1 VKVVLVVQ
9 ARMGSS
15 RLPGKVML
23 QAAGRPLLWHQL
35 ERLRRVKNAQQVVV
49 ATSVAQEDDV
59 IAAFCAAEGVAVV
72 RGSQNDVLSRYVLA
86 ADSTAADAVVRLT
99 ADCPLIDPE
108 IIDAVIATY
117 LASPALHRYV
127 SNTAQRTY
135 PRGMDVEVF
144 SRAMLDEAHRK
155 AVTQY
160 DREHVTPFIIRVVA
174 GPVHIGNVAAPR
186 SLAQYR
192 LTVDYQSDY
201 DNIRTLLESGLPD
214 FSLATLM
221 QRADALGL
229 DLSEA
234 DWQRDHIN
242 IRGRIGL
249 GAAQFGMRYG
259 RFNVHGQPSDD
270 ALGTIL
276 DAASKFGL
284 TLIDTAH
291 LYGESEAAL
300 GRCGPGLHSF
310 EVVTKTP
317 RFADGPISAHDAGK
331 LTAAFD
337 ASLQHL
343 GLPAVHGLLVHHA
356 PNLLAPGGERL
367 YEAMLELKRQGRVA
381 NIGVSVYDGE
391 IAEEIIARF
400 PIDIVQLP
408 MNVLDQRPL
417 TSGVL
422 SRLVNAG
429 VKVQVRSAFLQ
440 GLLLADPAKLG
451 PYFAPARAALEQFHA
466 AARAAGVSPAN
477 AALHFLLGLGEID
490 RVIVGVESRAQLE
503 QLFGSFPAAPAIDY
517 SQFRIDVPDIL
528 NPALWPKLEP

>member
-1 VKVVLVVQ
+1 MKVVLVVQ
-9 ARMGSS
+9 ARMGSL

-23 QAAGRPLLWHQL
+23 EAAGRPLLWHQL
-35 ERLRRVKNAQQVVV
+35 ERLRLVKNAQQVVV
-49 ATSVAQEDDV
+49 APSVEQEDDV
-59 IAAFCAAEGVAVV
+59 IVAFCAGEGVTVV
-72 RGSQNDVLSRYVLA
+72 RGSEADVLSRYAQAAEIAA
-86 ADSTAADAVVRLT
+86 ADVVVRLT
-99 ADCPLIDPE
+99 ADCPLIDPA
-108 IIDAVIATY
+108 IIDAVIASY
-117 LASPALHRYV
+117 LASAASHRYA

-144 SRAMLDEAHRK
+144 SRAMLDEAHRN

-160 DREHVTPFIIRVVA
+160 DREHVTPYIIRVLT
-174 GPVHIGNVAAPR
+174 GSSHIANVAAPR
-186 SLAQYR
+186 PLSQYR
-192 LTVDYQSDY
+192 LTVDYWSDY
-201 DNIRTLLESGLPD
+201 ENVKALLESGLPD

-221 QRADALGL
+221 QRADELRL
-229 DLSEA
+229 DLRES
-234 DWQRDHIN
+234 DWQRERIN
-242 IRGRIGL
+242 IRGRLGL

-259 RFNVHGQPSDD
+259 HFNMHGQPSDD
-270 ALGTIL
+270 ALVSIL
-276 DAASKFGL
+276 DAANEFGL

-300 GRCGPGLHSF
+300 GRCGARLRSF

-317 RFADGPISAHDAGK
+317 RFADGPISAQDAAA

-343 GLPAVHGLLVHHA
+343 GLPAVHGLLAHHA

-367 YEAMLELKRQGRVA
+367 YEAMLELKEQGRVA
-381 NIGVSVYDGE
+381 NIGVSVYGGE
-391 IAEEIIARF
+391 IAEEINARF
-400 PIDIVQLP
+400 PVDMVQLP

-417 TSGVL
+417 VSGAL
-422 SRLVNAG
+422 SRLVKAG
-429 VKVQVRSAFLQ
+429 VKVQVRSVFLQ
-440 GLLLADPAKLG
+440 GLLLADPAKLD
-451 PYFAPARAALEQFHA
+451 PYFARARTALEQFHA

-517 SQFRIDVPDIL
+517 SQFRIDFPDIL